1 MGVHPPPWPQHR
13 AGEMAVVAILAS
25 NSFAISIECEQGLM
39 EKNGLAS
46 A

>member
-1 MGVHPPPWPQHR
+1 MGVHPPWPQYR
-13 AGEMAVVAILAS
+13 AGEMAVVAILEA

-39 EKNGLAS
+39 KKNGLAS